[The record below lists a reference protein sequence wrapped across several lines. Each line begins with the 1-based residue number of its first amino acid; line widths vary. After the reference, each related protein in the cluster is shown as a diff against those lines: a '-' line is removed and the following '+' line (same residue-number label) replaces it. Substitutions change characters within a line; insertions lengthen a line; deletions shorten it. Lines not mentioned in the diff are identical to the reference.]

1 MAKQTFKVNVD
12 LDSKSLS
19 KLKKTLADARIK
31 VDEKSIASLETAMA
45 SLEAELDRNSEHLNV
60 LTSALEN
67 MGGGKPSDLM
77 GGGAA
82 TGGATSVLS
91 EIRDLLEANGARL
104 KSLADTADAGFNE
117 AAHKRLK
124 QMSIAQMT
132 LDDQLKTKRIWL
144 RAIIGGGGGQ
154 SGLMRALQA
163 GGGALFGSLME
174 KAQDVFKYQ
183 TALTDKT
190 LNPKSATFG
199 SQTEEQKKEQAGG
212 IKGEYDKVS
221 KRAEGKFGNI
231 LGKLGGGKG
240 MKVAGA
246 IGLGA
251 LGLASIAKKG
261 FQALVEASP
270 MLKQMMK
277 MLNFGVMMILRPIG
291 DFFGFFLRPI
301 FVYLLRKFIIP
312 FYQTY
317 LPIMQTLGTQLGE
330 FVVGWFTWA
339 ASMLKLVGWEQKEA
353 GAGGI
358 PSDKIQ
364 EAQLKEMERMKS
376 EGASQTEIAN
386 RMLEGLTTGGYLTDP
401 DPTMTKWGT
410 QLDVVADAINT
421 SNAAVNVGNTSTQEA
436 LDAISSQATIGT
448 NLGFGYG
455 GDFEGGSLNTQTL
468 GSPDQPSFNSWF
480 AQAPPSVDVT
490 INVEG
495 NIDGD
500 VMKMDLEPKMEQIA
514 NDVVARVYNLG
525 NRKGQTGA
533 I

>member
-212 IKGEYDKVS
+212 I
-221 KRAEGKFGNI
+221 N
-231 LGKLGGGKG
+231 L
-240 MKVAGA
+240 
-246 IGLGA
+246 
-251 LGLASIAKKG
+251 
-261 FQALVEASP
+261 
-270 MLKQMMK
+270 
-277 MLNFGVMMILRPIG
+277 
-291 DFFGFFLRPI
+291 
-301 FVYLLRKFIIP
+301 
-312 FYQTY
+312 
-317 LPIMQTLGTQLGE
+317 
-330 FVVGWFTWA
+330 
-339 ASMLKLVGWEQKEA
+339 
-353 GAGGI
+353 
-358 PSDKIQ
+358 
-364 EAQLKEMERMKS
+364 
-376 EGASQTEIAN
+376 EI
-386 RMLEGLTTGGYLTDP
+386 Y
-401 DPTMTKWGT
+401 W
-410 QLDVVADAINT
+410 
-421 SNAAVNVGNTSTQEA
+421 VN
-436 LDAISSQATIGT
+436 
-448 NLGFGYG
+448 
-455 GDFEGGSLNTQTL
+455 
-468 GSPDQPSFNSWF
+468 
-480 AQAPPSVDVT
+480 
-490 INVEG
+490 
-495 NIDGD
+495 
-500 VMKMDLEPKMEQIA
+500 
-514 NDVVARVYNLG
+514 
-525 NRKGQTGA
+525 
-533 I
+533 